1 MGKYVGGIE
10 ITWREA
16 RLKFHFDKRGKSE
29 MRRGREGDRGEKKKN
44 SGSLSNRYPLE
55 SF

>member
-29 MRRGREGDRGEKKKN
+29 MRREREKKDRREKKKIVV
-44 SGSLSNRYPLE
+44 RC
-55 SF
+55 